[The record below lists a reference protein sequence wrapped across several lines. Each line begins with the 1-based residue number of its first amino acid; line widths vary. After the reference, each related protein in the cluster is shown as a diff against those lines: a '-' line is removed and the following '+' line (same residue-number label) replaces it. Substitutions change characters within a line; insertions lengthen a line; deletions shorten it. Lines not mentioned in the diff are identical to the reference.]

1 MSEEGLEKRSC
12 ARFRIPGATAA
23 YKKDKGLFK
32 RSSEYSAEFL
42 PVLDISRGG
51 IRFLS
56 NENVP
61 MDTKLHLSIQVPGD
75 PSPLGIEG
83 TVRWAAP
90 NVGHSFRYQV
100 GVQFFPYGE
109 KKGMNYPGTLVKIIA
124 YEQKFL
130 DNTTIINEDTGG
142 RGSTFSI

>member
-1 MSEEGLEKRSC
+1 MAEEGLEKRSC

-23 YKKDKGLFK
+23 YKKEKSLFH
-32 RSSEYSAEFL
+32 RNPDYSGEFL

-56 NENVP
+56 NESIAL
-61 MDTKLHLSIQVPGD
+61 DTRIHLRIQVPGD
-75 PSPLGIEG
+75 QSPLKIDG
-83 TVRWAAP
+83 TVRWSAP
-90 NVGHSFRYQV
+90 NVGQSFKYQI

-109 KKGMNYPGTLVKIIA
+109 KKSMNYPGILVKIIA

-130 DNTTIINEDTGG
+130 DNTTIISEDTGG
-142 RGSTFSI
+142 RRNTFTI